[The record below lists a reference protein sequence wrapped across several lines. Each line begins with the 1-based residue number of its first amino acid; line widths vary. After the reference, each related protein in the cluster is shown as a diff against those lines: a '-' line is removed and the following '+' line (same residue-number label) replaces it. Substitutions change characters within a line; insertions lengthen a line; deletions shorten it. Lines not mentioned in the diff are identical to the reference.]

1 MLWALFSLLQGVP
14 LPQLIFRS
22 PSDPLRNCSRHPG
35 GGVPVGAPLYYSVQP
50 HCPQSGDR
58 PEGESPDARGGVGA
72 WTLRKPA
79 GSRWAGALGSPAPG
93 TDPRPG
99 RRRSPTAPLGT
110 RRRQRDGPARWA
122 CSVAGR
128 RARESEAC
136 APPPPSRPGRT
147 ESARDSLQR
156 RPGGGGGA
164 GPGQDPSPARSSRTA
179 GAAPAPPHARRAG
192 AGRGWRRRGVEEP
205 RRRRRRRQPHPR
217 RLSRPGRVPE
227 PSGME
232 PWKQCAQ
239 WLIHCKVLPANHRV
253 TWDSAQVF
261 DLAQTLRDGVL
272 LCQLLNNLRAH
283 SINLKEIN
291 LRPQMSQFLCLK
303 NIRTFLTA
311 CWETF
316 GMRKSELFEAFDLFD
331 VRDFGKVIETLSRL
345 SRTPIALATGIRPFP
360 TEESVSDEDIYKG
373 LPDLI
378 DETHVEDEEGLYD
391 CVYGEDEGGE
401 VYEDLMKAEEA
412 HQPKCPENDVRSC
425 CLAEIKQT
433 EEKYT
438 ETLESIEKYFM
449 APLKRFLTAAEFDSV
464 FINIPVSKNMH
475 RNLMQ
480 EIHDS
485 IVNKNDQNLY
495 QVFINYK
502 ERLVI
507 YGQYCSGVELAI
519 SSLDNISK
527 TKEDVKLKL
536 EECSKRANNGKFTL
550 RDLLVVPMQRV
561 LKYHLLLQEL
571 VKHTTDP
578 MEKANLK
585 LALDAMKN
593 QPVLLFGRPQGDGE
607 IRITTLDKHTKQER
621 HIFLFDLAVIV
632 CKRKGDNYEM
642 KEIID
647 LQQYKIANNPTT
659 DKENKKWSYG
669 FYLIHT
675 QGQNGLEFYC
685 KTKDLKK
692 KWLEQFEMALSN
704 IRPDY
709 ADSNFHEFK
718 MHTFSRVTS
727 CKVCQMLLRG
737 TFYQGYLCFKCGAR
751 AHKECLGRV
760 DNCGRVNSA
769 EQGTLKALEKRAN
782 GLRRS
787 PRQVDPGLPKMQ
799 VIKNYAGAPPPAL
812 HEGPPL
818 HIQAGDTVEL
828 LRGDAHSLFWQGR
841 NLASGEVGF
850 FPSDAV
856 KPCPCVPK
864 PVDYSCQPW
873 YAGAMERLQAETE
886 LINRVNSTYLV
897 RHRTKESGEYAISIK
912 YNNEAKHIKILT
924 RDGFFHIAEN
934 RKFKSLMELVEYYKH
949 HSLKEGFRT
958 LDTTLQF
965 PYKEPEHSAGQRGNR
980 AGNSLLSPKVLG
992 IAIARYDFCARDMRE
1007 LSLLKGD
1014 VVKIYTKMSANGWW
1028 RGEVNGRVGWFPSTY
1043 VEEDE

>member
-1 MLWALFSLLQGVP
+1 
-14 LPQLIFRS
+14 
-22 PSDPLRNCSRHPG
+22 
-35 GGVPVGAPLYYSVQP
+35 
-50 HCPQSGDR
+50 
-58 PEGESPDARGGVGA
+58 
-72 WTLRKPA
+72 
-79 GSRWAGALGSPAPG
+79 
-93 TDPRPG
+93 
-99 RRRSPTAPLGT
+99 
-110 RRRQRDGPARWA
+110 
-122 CSVAGR
+122 
-128 RARESEAC
+128 
-136 APPPPSRPGRT
+136 
-147 ESARDSLQR
+147 
-156 RPGGGGGA
+156 
-164 GPGQDPSPARSSRTA
+164 
-179 GAAPAPPHARRAG
+179 
-192 AGRGWRRRGVEEP
+192 
-205 RRRRRRRQPHPR
+205 
-217 RLSRPGRVPE
+217 
-227 PSGME
+227 ME

-272 LCQLLNNLRAH
+272 LCQLLNNLRAR

-303 NIRTFLTA
+303 NIRTFLMA
-311 CWETF
+311 CCETF

-360 TEESVSDEDIYKG
+360 TEESVNDEDIYKG

-378 DETHVEDEEGLYD
+378 DETRVEDEEDLYD

-412 HQPKCPENDVRSC
+412 HQPKCLENDIRSC

-464 FINIPVSKNMH
+464 FINIPELVKVH

-480 EIHDS
+480 EIQDS

-495 QVFINYK
+495 QIFINYK

-507 YGQYCSGVELAI
+507 YGQYCSAVESAI
-519 SSLDNISK
+519 SSLDYISK

-578 MEKANLK
+578 VEKANLK
-585 LALDAMKN
+585 LALDAMKDLAQYVNEVKRDNETLREIKQFQLSIENLN

-669 FYLIHT
+669 FYLIHI

-727 CKVCQMLLRG
+727 CRVCQMLLRG
-737 TFYQGYLCFKCGAR
+737 TFYQGYLCFKCGAKV
-751 AHKECLGRV
+751 HKECLGRV
-760 DNCGRVNSA
+760 DNCGRANSA
-769 EQGTLKALEKRAN
+769 EQGTLKPPEKRTN
-782 GLRRS
+782 GLRRAS
-787 PRQVDPGLPKMQ
+787 RQVDPGLPKMQ
-799 VIKNYAGAPPPAL
+799 VIRNYTGTPPPGL

-965 PYKEPEHSAGQRGNR
+965 PYKEPEHAAGQRGSR
-980 AGNSLLSPKVLG
+980 TGNSSPSLFCGFPFVTPPGYSFVPPSSTPFWSVLSPKVLG

-1014 VVKIYTKMSANGWW
+1014 VVKIYTKLSANGWW
-1028 RGEVNGRVGWFPSTY
+1028 RGEVNGKVGWFPSTY
-1043 VEEDE
+1043 VEMDE

>member
-1 MLWALFSLLQGVP
+1 MA
-14 LPQLIFRS
+14 
-22 PSDPLRNCSRHPG
+22 
-35 GGVPVGAPLYYSVQP
+35 
-50 HCPQSGDR
+50 
-58 PEGESPDARGGVGA
+58 
-72 WTLRKPA
+72 
-79 GSRWAGALGSPAPG
+79 
-93 TDPRPG
+93 
-99 RRRSPTAPLGT
+99 
-110 RRRQRDGPARWA
+110 
-122 CSVAGR
+122 
-128 RARESEAC
+128 
-136 APPPPSRPGRT
+136 
-147 ESARDSLQR
+147 
-156 RPGGGGGA
+156 
-164 GPGQDPSPARSSRTA
+164 
-179 GAAPAPPHARRAG
+179 
-192 AGRGWRRRGVEEP
+192 
-205 RRRRRRRQPHPR
+205 
-217 RLSRPGRVPE
+217 
-227 PSGME
+227 
-232 PWKQCAQ
+232 PWKQCAH
-239 WLIHCKVLPANHRV
+239 WLIHCRVLPPNHRV
-253 TWDSAQVF
+253 TWEAAQVF

-272 LCQLLNNLRAH
+272 LCQLLNNLKSQA
-283 SINLKEIN
+283 INLKEIN

-303 NIRTFLTA
+303 NIRTFLSA
-311 CWETF
+311 CCDTF
-316 GMRKSELFEAFDLFD
+316 GLKKSELFEAFDLFD

-345 SRTPIALATGIRPFP
+345 SRTPIALASGIRPFP
-360 TEESVSDEDIYKG
+360 TEESVNDEDIYKG

-378 DETHVEDEEGLYD
+378 DETRAEDDEDLYD

-401 VYEDLMKAEEA
+401 VYEDLMKAGEV
-412 HQPKCPENDVRSC
+412 HQSKCPENDIRSC
-425 CLAEIKQT
+425 CLTEIKQT

-438 ETLESIEKYFM
+438 ETLESIERFFM
-449 APLKRFLTAAEFDSV
+449 APLKRFLSATEFDSV
-464 FINIPVSKNMH
+464 FINIPELVKVH
-475 RNLMQ
+475 RSLMQ

-485 IVNKNDQNLY
+485 IVHKNVQNLY

-507 YGQYCSGVELAI
+507 YGQYCSGVESAI
-519 SSLDNISK
+519 TGLDHISK

-578 MEKANLK
+578 VEKANLK
-585 LALDAMKN
+585 LALDAMKDLAQYVNEVKRDNETLRGIKQFQLSIENLN
-593 QPVLLFGRPQGDGE
+593 QPVLKYGRPQGDGE
-607 IRITTLDKHTKQER
+607 IRMTTLDKPTKQDR

-647 LQQYKIANNPTT
+647 LQQYKISNNPTT
-659 DKENKKWSYG
+659 DKENKKWSYAFYIIHNQGHNG
-669 FYLIHT
+669 F
-675 QGQNGLEFYC
+675 EFYC

-704 IRPDY
+704 IRPDN
-709 ADSNFHEFK
+709 ADSNFHDFK
-718 MHTFSRVTS
+718 MHTFTRVTS
-727 CKVCQMLLRG
+727 CKACQMLLRG
-737 TFYQGYLCFKCGAR
+737 TFFQGYLCSKCGAR
-751 AHKECLGRV
+751 AHKECLGRL
-760 DNCGRVNSA
+760 DNCGRVNSGEA
-769 EQGTLKALEKRAN
+769 GTLPQERRAN
-782 GLRRS
+782 GLRRPS
-787 PRQVDPGLPKMQ
+787 RPVDPGLPKMQ
-799 VIKNYAGAPPPAL
+799 VIRTYNGNPQPTD
-812 HEGPPL
+812 GPPL
-818 HIQAGDTVEL
+818 QVQPGDTVEL
-828 LRGDAHSLFWQGR
+828 LQGDAHSLFWQGR

-856 KPCPCVPK
+856 KPCPCMPK

-873 YAGAMERLQAETE
+873 YAGAMERLQAESE

-912 YNNEAKHIKILT
+912 YNNEAKHIRIVT

-934 RKFKSLMELVEYYKH
+934 KKFKSLMELVEYYKH

-965 PYKEPEHSAGQRGNR
+965 PYKEPENSTGQRTNR
-980 AGNSLLSPKVLG
+980 SGSNSPSLFCGFSFVTPPDCSFVPPSFTPFWSVLSPKILG

-1014 VVKIYTKMSANGWW
+1014 IVKIYTKMSANGWW